1 MAQRRF
7 GPTRG
12 AGTVIIELEGQK
24 TIEAGALGWCGYA
37 GILEK
42 GPVGELIQCSSKS
55 VFNKRCGSIIDDT
68 FVPDCCEQ
76 YFDVATGAGGL
87 MLVRVT
93 TGNEVAASATLYAR
107 NGDILTPMGTLA
119 AHNGG
124 RWGGKKKYYT
134 NDLALL
140 ADLTDTTLDTKVATF
155 EEDQWK
161 GGYIELSDVA
171 NTQYPITGNTAAGV
185 ITVASDQTMLT
196 DHSGGADLRY
206 YLVLENEDKAVSYK
220 IEDSEDFPDT
230 DFALSIYVDGDFVKK
245 YPNLNCDP
253 DSPRYWIDVIDND
266 SDNYEIEVTDLW
278 TGAYTADV
286 RPANIYGK
294 VATATATLL
303 TADIHDL
310 TINSPVAEGNPT
322 IALGTLTSAMMAQ
335 TITVT
340 MTGATTATVASDKF
354 GDLGGTVTLGALYTP
369 NNKWSPP
376 FTITAG
382 ATPLI
387 ATDTLVI
394 HYKPFIA
401 DSLIDGY
408 VYPDKPNSKLTRFRI
423 IDNDHNTITVAAGS
437 DMTTVSTTGDYF
449 LVEAPLELAGG
460 IDGNAGITD
469 ANYTQQA
476 WDVSTS
482 PFNQLAGKNLG
493 LVKMATPG
501 VTSTAIQQAGKA
513 YVEAKNLQYR
523 YEIPSGTVTDTAAI
537 TYINETIGRSDF
549 CVVAFP
555 SYGYVVDPDDTGEGK
570 RKLVP
575 LTGQIHGREAVYS
588 RSYEGY
594 HKAQAGT
601 EATLPAVLDITT
613 GTTILNEELLNPTG
627 IAVIKKLGGNFVIWG
642 DRMLA
647 VDPTWKWKHQ
657 REQMSHYERVLGE
670 NFDWIIFSLN
680 DDVSDAQALFAL
692 QNYFYPEWKK
702 RALRGDD
709 FLNDAVT
716 IRADQELNTDATR
729 EAGDK
734 IAEVKLRLSATTE
747 RMIIRIGKQGIFES
761 VA

>member
-12 AGTVIIELEGQK
+12 AGTVMIELEGQK
-24 TIEAGALGWCGYA
+24 TIEPGALGWCGYA

-42 GPVGELIQCSSKS
+42 GPVETLIQCSSKTI
-55 VFNKRCGSIIDDT
+55 FNKRCGSIIEDSSL
-68 FVPDCCEQ
+68 PDCCEQ
-76 YFDVATGAGGL
+76 YFDLASGAGGL

-93 TGNEVAASATLYAR
+93 NGNEVQAANTLYAR
-107 NGDILTPMGTLA
+107 NGEILTPMGTIE

-124 RWGGKKKYYT
+124 RWGGAKKYYT

-140 ADLTDTTLDTKVATF
+140 TDLTDTTLDTGVACVT
-155 EEDQWK
+155 DQWK

-171 NTQYPITGNTAAGV
+171 STQYPITGNDDAGV
-185 ITVASDQTMLT
+185 ITVASDQTMFT

-220 IEDSEDFPDT
+220 IEDSEDYPDT
-230 DFALSIYVDGDFVKK
+230 DFAMSVYVDGDFVKK

-253 DSPRYWIDVIDND
+253 DSPRYWVSLINDDDN
-266 SDNYEIEVTDLW
+266 NYEIEVTDSW

-294 VATATATLL
+294 TRLVTATLL
-303 TADIHDL
+303 TAVINDF

-322 IALGTLTSAMMAQ
+322 MTVGTTTDAMKAQ

-340 MTGATTATVASDKF
+340 MTAPTTGTVASDLF

-382 ATPLI
+382 ASPLV
-387 ATDTLVI
+387 TDDTLVI
-394 HYKPFIA
+394 QYKPFIA
-401 DSLIDGY
+401 DELIGGY
-408 VYPDKPNSKLTRFRI
+408 LYPDKPNAKLSKFRI
-423 IDNDHNTITVAAGS
+423 TDNDHSTITVAAGS
-437 DMTTVSTTGDYF
+437 DLTVAGLTDDYF
-449 LVEAPLELAGG
+449 LVEAATELAGG
-460 IDGNAGITD
+460 IDGNVDLTD
-469 ANYTQQA
+469 ANYNQQA
-476 WDVSTS
+476 WDTSNS
-482 PFNQLAGKNLG
+482 PFNQIAGKNLG

-501 VTSTAIQQAGKA
+501 INSTAIQTGGKA
-513 YVEAKNLQYR
+513 YAEAKNLQYR
-523 YEIPSGTVTDTAAI
+523 YEIPSATTTVDAAI
-537 TYINETIGRSDF
+537 EYINDTIGRSDF
-549 CVVAFP
+549 CVVSFP

-575 LTGQIHGREAVYS
+575 LTGQIHGREAS
-588 RSYEGY
+588 IARAYEGY

-601 EATLPAVLDITT
+601 EATLPATLDITT
-613 GTTILNEELLNPTG
+613 GDTILNEELLNPTG
-627 IAVIKKLGGNFVIWG
+627 ISVIKKLGGNYVIWG

-657 REQMSHYERVLGE
+657 REQMSHYEKVLGE
-670 NFDWIIFSLN
+670 NFDWIVFSLN
-680 DDVSDAQALFAL
+680 DAISDAQALFAL

-709 FLNDAVT
+709 FLNDAAT
-716 IRADQELNTDATR
+716 IRADEELNTDATR

-734 IAEVKLRLSATTE
+734 IAEVKLRLAATTE

-761 VA
+761 VV